1 MPGFRSLALSDAEII
16 RDYILPARAMHRA
29 GLGWVD
35 FVWGDDK
42 RGIAHILAQRQ
53 AKDGI
58 TRQEAIQLL
67 EEGLVQT
74 IAKGEEARRIEVGNS
89 TPALGL
95 PGAARYFGPVG
106 WQQCMDADRL
116 SDSGARWPKG
126 RI

>member
-1 MPGFRSLALSDAEII
+1 M
-16 RDYILPARAMHRA
+16 
-29 GLGWVD
+29 
-35 FVWGDDK
+35 
-42 RGIAHILAQRQ
+42 
-53 AKDGI
+53 

-74 IAKGEEARRIEVGNS
+74 IAKGEEARRIEVGNY

-95 PGAARYFGPVG
+95 AGAARYFGPVG
-106 WQQCMDADRL
+106 WQQCVDADRL